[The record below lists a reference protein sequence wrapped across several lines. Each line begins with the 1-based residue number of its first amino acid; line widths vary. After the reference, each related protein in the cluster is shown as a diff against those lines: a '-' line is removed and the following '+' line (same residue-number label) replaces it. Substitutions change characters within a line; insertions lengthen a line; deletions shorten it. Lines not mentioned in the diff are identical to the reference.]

1 NANDNTLNI
10 KDYSSAAH
18 DNVYVINAKNESAN
32 NTFIF
37 DNLAL
42 GTASDK
48 REGIAIISAG
58 VAKNTHDNY
67 THINN
72 LNIDEYKDGSTII
85 IAASGVYSE
94 NDKSY

>member
-1 NANDNTLNI
+1 SANNNTLNI
-10 KDYSSAAH
+10 KDYSSAASS
-18 DNVYVINAKNESAN
+18 NVYVINAKTESAN

-48 REGIAIISAG
+48 REGEIVISAG
-58 VAKNTHDNY
+58 IAKNTHDNY

-72 LNIDEYKDGSTII
+72 LNIDEYKNNKAIFIS
-85 IAASGVYSE
+85 ASGVYSE